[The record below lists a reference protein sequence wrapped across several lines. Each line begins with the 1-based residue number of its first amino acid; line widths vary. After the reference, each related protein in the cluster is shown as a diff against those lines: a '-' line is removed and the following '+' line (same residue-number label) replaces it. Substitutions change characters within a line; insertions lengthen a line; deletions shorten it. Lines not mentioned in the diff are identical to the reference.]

1 MAAVGGTMLLLAT
14 AIPGGRWRLQTL
26 FDGVESGVVG
36 LACLISFIAVAGS
49 LYLSEVAGFI
59 PCRLCWYQ
67 RIAMYPLLPVLA
79 VATWR
84 RDAGVW
90 RYGLPLSVVG
100 FGISAYHVFIQNVP
114 AMEPPVC
121 AGEVPCSAVYVRV
134 FDVVSIPVMAGGA
147 FLGITALLVLARQ
160 VEKGS

>member
-1 MAAVGGTMLLLAT
+1 MAAVGGGALLSTM
-14 AIPGGRWRLQTL
+14 AIPRGRSRLRSRLEGSET
-26 FDGVESGVVG
+26 GVIG
-36 LACLISFIAVAGS
+36 LACMISLVAVVGS

-67 RIAMYPLLPVLA
+67 RIAMYPLLPILA

-84 RDAGVW
+84 GDAGVW

-100 FGISAYHVFIQNVP
+100 FGISAYHIVIQNVP

-121 AGEVPCSAVYVRV
+121 VGEVPCSAVYVRV
-134 FDVVSIPVMAGGA
+134 FDFVSIPVMAGGA
-147 FLGITALLVLARQ
+147 FLSISALLVLGLQ
-160 VEKGS
+160 IEKS